1 MHLNKSPE
9 SLTVQINCLFKIHIY
24 ILLQTFFDNKCGK
37 NRILCYHDTCK
48 ISENNIG
55 DRTIATNDNRN
66 NRNQAI
72 MNERI
77 RSKEVRLIDQNGEN
91 KGVVPTS
98 KALQMAYDEDLDLVL
113 INPNQDPPVAK
124 ILNYGKYKYELEKRA
139 KEAKKKQHTVD
150 VKEIKI
156 RYKIDTHDYQ
166 VRIKSIE
173 KFIAQGNKVKIVV
186 MLRGREM
193 QHSNLAFD
201 LANKFVKDLEN
212 MPVVIEK
219 KPQLEGRN
227 VTLYIAPHNS

>member
-1 MHLNKSPE
+1 MRSGA
-9 SLTVQINCLFKIHIY
+9 LT
-24 ILLQTFFDNKCGK
+24 
-37 NRILCYHDTCK
+37 
-48 ISENNIG
+48 
-55 DRTIATNDNRN
+55 
-66 NRNQAI
+66 
-72 MNERI
+72 
-77 RSKEVRLIDQNGEN
+77 
-91 KGVVPTS
+91 PTS
-98 KALQMAYDEDLDLVL
+98 ESVSASTRPAATSFSGVTLRRLSGTKVL

-201 LANKFVKDLEN
+201 LANKFLKDMEN
-212 MPVVIEK
+212 MPVTIEK

-227 VTLYIAPHNS
+227 VTLYVAPSVQ